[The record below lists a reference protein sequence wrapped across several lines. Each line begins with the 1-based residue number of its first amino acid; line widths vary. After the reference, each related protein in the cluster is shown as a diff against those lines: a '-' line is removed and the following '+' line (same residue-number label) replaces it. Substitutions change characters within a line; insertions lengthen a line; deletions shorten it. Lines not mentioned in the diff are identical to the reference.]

1 MAKSNKNSK
10 LDFLTKRRQTI
21 AEMANK
27 RRQQQL
33 LRGPGISVGDS
44 RHKMTTSV
52 SLSGTPPRVTP
63 S

>member
-10 LDFLTKRRQTI
+10 PDFLAKRRQTI

-33 LRGPGISVGDS
+33 LRGPGISVGDT
-44 RHKMTTSV
+44 RHKMTAPI
-52 SLSGTPPRVTP
+52 SLSGTPRVTQ